1 MADEAYDEV
10 KGVPEVSA
18 VCCSRRPALGCRLTL
33 TGALPQAHVD
43 DTYDQEGILLKPL
56 AAAQQR
62 SGEDGGAGSGHE
74 AATPAGSE
82 AAPDTGH
89 SRDEASAPLPA
100 PDA

>member
-56 AAAQQR
+56 AAAQQP
-62 SGEDGGAGSGHE
+62 SGEEGGAESSHE
-74 AATPAGSE
+74 AESPAGLTV
-82 AAPDTGH
+82 PDTGH
-89 SRDEASAPLPA
+89 SRDEASTPLPA
-100 PDA
+100 HDK